1 MSTRRQS
8 NARRQARR
16 AMRRGRIKSRYKRN
30 CKIRV
35 DANPNY
41 YKKQEDML
49 VNIGTILF
57 LIISVLWAFCQ

>member
-1 MSTRRQS
+1 MSTKRQS

-16 AMRRGRIKSRYKRN
+16 AMRRGRMKSRYKKN
-30 CKIRV
+30 CKNRV
-35 DANPNY
+35 EANPNY

>member
-1 MSTRRQS
+1 MSTKRQS

-16 AMRRGRIKSRYKRN
+16 AMRRGRMKSRYKRN
-30 CKIRV
+30 RKNRV
-35 DANPNY
+35 ETNPNY

>member
-30 CKIRV
+30 CKNRF
-35 DANPNY
+35 DSNPNY